1 MRCTKCNTLLQDK
14 ARFCSTCGTPVVPS
28 EVDHTTPEDLSI
40 SSDEAD
46 EDNISLSPVEPGTQ
60 LSATSVAIAQGE
72 RPSQTSAEITD
83 YQAED
88 GSAPSGPT
96 QAVATP
102 EQPQHSVA
110 ATDIASQ
117 GDTEPSEET
126 RIIVAVRV
134 PPRPQHLKPPLDTIT
149 TYEMPKPQTYIDSQ
163 QRETIA
169 PALQISLRNT
179 GDPIADSPIY
189 QETPPHLP
197 FLSPNTPSPSLPYFR
212 LDTSNKV
219 MHMFP
224 AVVNPQ
230 TGVGRRRKSG
240 GLGCLLTLL
249 VLIVIIAGAW
259 SFVLQPFLH
268 NIAEDQLNQALT
280 AAVNQIPAGTSAL
293 PTNSL
298 KISENV
304 INNLIVLNTSPSS
317 PIQNPATHIT
327 PANIQIDFQLY
338 GLPCS
343 ITAVPKVQNN
353 QLVAT
358 NTTVSGVIGLV
369 LSPNDISNIVNQH
382 LAAAQTRL
390 QHSVTSVQ
398 LKDHEV
404 DLTLS

>member
-1 MRCTKCNTLLQDK
+1 MPR
-14 ARFCSTCGTPVVPS
+14 
-28 EVDHTTPEDLSI
+28 
-40 SSDEAD
+40 
-46 EDNISLSPVEPGTQ
+46 
-60 LSATSVAIAQGE
+60 
-72 RPSQTSAEITD
+72 
-83 YQAED
+83 
-88 GSAPSGPT
+88 T
-96 QAVATP
+96 QAYVN
-102 EQPQHSVA
+102 
-110 ATDIASQ
+110 
-117 GDTEPSEET
+117 
-126 RIIVAVRV
+126 
-134 PPRPQHLKPPLDTIT
+134 
-149 TYEMPKPQTYIDSQ
+149 SQ

-179 GDPIADSPIY
+179 DGPITDVPIY

-219 MHMFP
+219 IHMFP
-224 AVVNPQ
+224 AVVNPK
-230 TGVGRRRKSG
+230 TGAVRRKRG

-268 NIAEDQLNQALT
+268 NLAENQLNQALS
-280 AAVNQIPAGTSAL
+280 AAVNQIPSGGSTL
-293 PTNSL
+293 PTNTL
-298 KISENV
+298 QIPETV

-327 PANIQIDFQLY
+327 PANIQINFQLY

-343 ITAVPKVQNN
+343 ITSVPRVQNN

-369 LSPNDISNIVNQH
+369 LSPNDITNIVNQH
-382 LAAAQTRL
+382 LAAAQSRL
-390 QHSVTSVQ
+390 QHSVKSVQ

-404 DLTLS
+404 DLTLG